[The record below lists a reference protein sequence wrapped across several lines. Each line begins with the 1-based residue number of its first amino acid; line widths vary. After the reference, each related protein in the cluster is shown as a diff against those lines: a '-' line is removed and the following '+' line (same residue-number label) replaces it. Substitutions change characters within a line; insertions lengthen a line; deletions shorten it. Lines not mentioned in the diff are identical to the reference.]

1 MDTLLIFLNISMS
14 PRFCQL
20 TISIK
25 SWAMLARLDLMLL
38 LMLTYYS
45 KQEILCTMIQQCFVA
60 TIQTKLVTEQN
71 LFQLLITS
79 TTWTDIQ
86 QVLKL

>member
-1 MDTLLIFLNISMS
+1 LIFLYMSMN

-25 SWAMLARLDLMLL
+25 SLAMLAKLDLMLQ

-45 KQEILCTMIQQCFVA
+45 KQEIRYIMIRQCFVV
-60 TIQTKLVTEQN
+60 TIVTKLVTERN

-86 QVLKL
+86 QVLKQ